1 MGLSGEETAMGIL
14 DGKVVLVTKATEFVG
29 AAVCDSC
36 RAEGAR
42 VSAQDPGFA
51 DSARRAAFEQAHPE
65 VATLTEADP
74 AALVAEVVAAQGRLD
89 GLVPNDGFPALR
101 AKVEDADPADLRAGL
116 EAMVVEPFRLIGAA
130 VPQMKGQGGGRIV
143 LATSAVPYRGL
154 PNYGMYVTAR
164 GAQNAMVL
172 TLARELA
179 RSGIAVNAV
188 APNFVENPSYF
199 SEALLSDE
207 TARAKILSQIPLG
220 RIGKPE
226 EVSDVVAFLL
236 SEKAGF
242 MTGHVAPVAGGWA

>member
-1 MGLSGEETAMGIL
+1 MGIL
-14 DGKVVLVTKATEFVG
+14 DGKVVLITKATEFVG

-36 RAEGAR
+36 RGEGAT
-42 VSAQDPGFA
+42 VVAQDP
-51 DSARRAAFEQAHPE
+51 AF
-65 VATLTEADP
+65 ADP
-74 AALVAEVVAAQGRLD
+74 ARRDAFVAAHPGVVTLAQDDPVALVAEVVAEQGRLD
-89 GLVPNDGFPALR
+89 GLVPNDGFPAIR
-101 AKVEDADPADLRAGL
+101 ASVEEADPADMRAGL
-116 EAMVVEPFRLIGAA
+116 EAMVVEPFRLIGA
-130 VPQMKGQGGGRIV
+130 VIPQMKRQGSGRIV
-143 LATSAVPYRGL
+143 VATSAAPYRGL

-188 APNFVENPSYF
+188 APNFVKSPSYF
-199 SEALLSDE
+199 SDALLSDE
-207 TARAKILSQIPLG
+207 AAMAKIVSQIPLG

-236 SEKAGF
+236 SDKAGF

>member
-1 MGLSGEETAMGIL
+1 MGIL
-14 DGKVVLVTKATEFVG
+14 ENKVVLVTKATEFVG

-36 RAEGAR
+36 RAEGAI
-42 VSAQDPGFA
+42 VIAQDPGFA
-51 DSARRAAFEQAHPE
+51 DPARQADFAAAHPG
-65 VATLTEADP
+65 VATLAQDD
-74 AALVAEVVAAQGRLD
+74 AKALIQEVVDAQGRLD
-89 GLVPNDGFPALR
+89 GLVPNDGFPAIR
-101 AKVEDADPADLRAGL
+101 AKVEEADPEDMRAGL

-130 VPQMKGQGGGRIV
+130 VPQMKRQGGGRIV
-143 LATSAVPYRGL
+143 VATSAAPYRGL

-172 TLARELA
+172 TLSRELA
-179 RSGIAVNAV
+179 RSGIAINAV
-188 APNFVENPSYF
+188 APNFVKSPSYF

-207 TARAKILSQIPLG
+207 AAMAKIVAQIPVG
-220 RIGKPE
+220 RIGKPV

>member
-1 MGLSGEETAMGIL
+1 VGIL
-14 DGKVVLVTKATEFVG
+14 DGKVVLITKATEFVG

-36 RAEGAR
+36 RVEGAT
-42 VSAQDPGFA
+42 VVAQDPAFA
-51 DSARRAAFEQAHPE
+51 DPERREAFVAAHPE
-65 VATLTEADP
+65 IATLAQDDP
-74 AALVAEVVAAQGRLD
+74 EALVAEVVAAQGRLD
-89 GLVPNDGFPALR
+89 GLVPNDGFPAIR
-101 AKVEDADPADLRAGL
+101 AKVEEADPADMRAGL

-130 VPQMKGQGGGRIV
+130 IPQMKRQGGGRIV
-143 LATSAVPYRGL
+143 VATSAAPYRGL

-188 APNFVENPSYF
+188 APNFVKSPSYF
-199 SEALLSDE
+199 SDALLSDE
-207 TARAKILSQIPLG
+207 AAMAKIVSQIPLG

-226 EVSDVVAFLL
+226 EVSDVIAFLL
-236 SEKAGF
+236 SDKAGF